1 MTNALTS
8 VSHTRL
14 SQSPAVERFRPNRT
28 TADEATATDAARRID
43 PTRAAHPTANRPH
56 PAYVAAFVAQAIAN
70 DNGSHAT
77 PYDAARAYWDMNYRL
92 ADLPV
97 GFLISKAV

>member
-8 VSHTRL
+8 VSNTGL
-14 SQSPAVERFRPNRT
+14 SQSRAIERLRQNRASNNDTFSADT
-28 TADEATATDAARRID
+28 TARVD

-56 PAYVAAFVAQAIAN
+56 PAYVAAFVTQAIAN
-70 DNGSHAT
+70 DNGPYAT